1 MTILDIPFKQAFRHA
16 TASRARTESVL
27 VKATNSHGLVG
38 LGEGC
43 PRSYVTGETVETA
56 QSFFETHRQSWESW
70 QGLEDLRTWMIDNP
84 RLIDMNPSAWCAVEL
99 AQLDLWGK
107 EQGQSIEVLLG
118 LPEVTGSFQYSAVLG
133 ADSLSTFQKQAA
145 QFSTLGFVD
154 FKVKV
159 SGTLEEDQCKIN
171 LLKRLDVKD
180 LRIRLDANNL
190 WKYPEQTVAYLQ
202 SLHCS
207 FLAIEEPLQVGDY
220 EGSRTINR
228 QLGLPI
234 ILDESFLREEQL
246 QNVKGTRA
254 GGLLISGFPKWEAS
268 SDPWLSQRK
277 PVKRASRSSSA
288 RKSARRVSSRGRRSR
303 LPINAG
309 EISWLKKGPMEPI
322 CSNATSPTSLSCSAK
337 AENWTPNPSPA
348 TQGWASCS
356 QDYRRSSFYPA

>member
-16 TASRARTESVL
+16 TATRARTESVL

-159 SGTLEEDQCKIN
+159 SGTLEDDQCKIN
-171 LLKRLDVKD
+171 LLKRLDVTD

-246 QNVKGTRA
+246 QNVQGDPSGWIINIRISKM
-254 GGLLISGFPKWEAS
+254 GGI
-268 SDPWLSQRK
+268 QR
-277 PVKRASRSSSA
+277 
-288 RKSARRVSSRGRRSR
+288 
-303 LPINAG
+303 
-309 EISWLKKGPMEPI
+309 
-322 CSNATSPTSLSCSAK
+322 SLAV
-337 AENWTPNPSPA
+337 AENSP
-348 TQGWASCS
+348 
-356 QDYRRSSFYPA
+356 